1 MKIQTNK
8 VRRTYTIIPPSSD
21 YLKYYRA
28 MRMWAKAKHGLTT
41 PDLEILF
48 FLHSENLFKLSF
60 IKEVQCT
67 FSWDNRRF
75 KRLLDDGWIT
85 LWRENSKGEAAL
97 YTVSHKAK
105 ILMNNIYAR
114 LEGKVAISEDP
125 TNNPIYKKDATY
137 SQNMT
142 KRVFRKMN
150 LTRKEKKRRADL
162 EYEEYAKQP
171 HVVKFRQS
179 KLKNNNDVPL

>member
-8 VRRTYTIIPPSSD
+8 IKRTYTIIPPSSN

-28 MRMWAKAKHGLTT
+28 MRMWARAKHGLSA

-48 FLHSENLFKLSF
+48 FLHSENLFKMSF
-60 IKEVQCT
+60 YKEVECT
-67 FSWDNRRF
+67 FSWDKTRF

-85 LWRENSKGEAAL
+85 IWRENKNNQAAL

-105 ILMNNIYAR
+105 ILMNNIYDR
-114 LEGKVAISEDP
+114 LEGKVGISEVP
-125 TNNPIYKKDATY
+125 TNNPMYNKDATY

-171 HVVKFRQS
+171 HVVKYRETR
-179 KLKNNNDVPL
+179 LKNKNNVSL